1 MNSISPNSASPENLI
16 SGPDDAIPLQADR
29 KAFLDMAMDLMRQGQ
44 AAEAETLFDSAH
56 PSFIENRDFA
66 VVRAFCAH
74 QRGDNVT
81 ALDRWTDVRAR
92 FVEHAYAH
100 AAIASLLL
108 AKGDFDGAEAA
119 IAPALILFPDDADVL
134 ANAVQIAIARSD
146 WNIASDRLHLLKT
159 TLPNHPFTLAIAGTM
174 EDTIAKGQASSIYGM
189 PPDAAHTLPGL
200 EAVTTQDDAAM
211 LKQLML
217 NFESLG
223 DNCELGLVQRHFG
236 AEPLGLFR
244 FAAVFPTVLV
254 DLLLEK
260 FERLGDPA
268 HTVLDDTGD
277 DYVIKDDRNLYWMHS
292 FVWVGEGNPQQLLL
306 QQTKRINF
314 LKRELIEDLRA
325 GEKIF
330 VYKDSQNFVGDDL
343 LRLMAGG
350 ISAYGPNLLLAVR
363 RADAGNPPGSIKVL
377 TENILVGYIRKMFPA
392 DGADLDVEAWR
403 RILEAA
409 QRYKTA
415 KFKTSG
421 T

>member
-1 MNSISPNSASPENLI
+1 MNSIGPHSANPEELI
-16 SGPDDAIPLQADR
+16 SEPGDTITVEADR
-29 KAFLDMAMDLMRQGQ
+29 KAFLEKAMDMMRQGQ
-44 AAEAETLFDSAH
+44 AAEAEALFDAAH

-74 QRGDNVT
+74 QRGDAVA

-108 AKGDFDGAEAA
+108 AKADFAAAEAV
-119 IAPALILFPDDADVL
+119 IAPALILFPADPDVL

-146 WNIASDRLHLLKT
+146 WNIASERLQLLKT
-159 TLPNHPFTLAIAGTM
+159 TLPDHPFTVAVAGTM
-174 EDTIAKGQASSIYGM
+174 EDTIAKGRAGSVYEI
-189 PPDAAHTLPGL
+189 PPDAMHDVPGL
-200 EAVTTQDDAAM
+200 ADVTTEDDATR
-211 LKQLML
+211 LKRLML

-223 DNCELGLVQRHFG
+223 DNCEFGLVQRHFG

-244 FAAVFPTVLV
+244 FAAVWPTVLV

-268 HTVLDDTGD
+268 HTVLDDTGN

-306 QQTKRINF
+306 QQIKRINF
-314 LKRELIEDLRA
+314 LKRELIEDLQA
-325 GEKIF
+325 GEKIL

-343 LRLMAGG
+343 IRLMAGG
-350 ISAYGPNLLLAVR
+350 LAAYGPNLLLAVR
-363 RADAGNPPGSIKVL
+363 RADTQNSAGSIRFL
-377 TENILVGYIRKMFPA
+377 AENILVGYIRKMFPA
-392 DGADLDVEAWR
+392 DGLDLDVESWR

-409 QRYKTA
+409 YRYKIA
-415 KFKTSG
+415 KFNTSG
-421 T
+421 M